1 MQIHKPLDLSQNKSR
16 GDFMCHRTN
25 GSNNIKP
32 LPTVNGENKKS
43 ATDNQWVTTGH
54 KPLDDKRERQD
65 VPGGN

>member
-16 GDFMCHRTN
+16 GDFMCHRTG

-32 LPTVNGENKKS
+32 LPTVNGENKKT

-65 VPGGN
+65 GPGGN

>member
-1 MQIHKPLDLSQNKSR
+1 
-16 GDFMCHRTN
+16 MCHRTN

-32 LPTVNGENKKS
+32 LHTVNGENKKS

-65 VPGGN
+65 GPGGN

>member
-32 LPTVNGENKKS
+32 LPTVNGENKKT

-54 KPLDDKRERQD
+54 KPLDDKRERRD
-65 VPGGN
+65 GPGGN

>member
-32 LPTVNGENKKS
+32 LPTVNGENKKT

-54 KPLDDKRERQD
+54 KPLDDKQERQD

>member
-25 GSNNIKP
+25 GNNNIKP
-32 LPTVNGENKKS
+32 LPTVNGENKKT

-65 VPGGN
+65 RPGGN

>member
-1 MQIHKPLDLSQNKSR
+1 
-16 GDFMCHRTN
+16 MCHRTN

-32 LPTVNGENKKS
+32 LPTVNGENKKT

-65 VPGGN
+65 EPGGN

>member
-32 LPTVNGENKKS
+32 LPTVNGENKKT
-43 ATDNQWVTTGH
+43 ATDNQWVTPGH

-65 VPGGN
+65 GPGGN

>member
-25 GSNNIKP
+25 SSNNIKP
-32 LPTVNGENKKS
+32 LPTVNGENKKT

-54 KPLDDKRERQD
+54 KLLDDKRERQD
-65 VPGGN
+65 GPGGN